1 MDKQLAQLSSQNFN
15 ITSPKANADYIFD
28 HLDVKEE
35 TRQDYKYRIAMFL
48 TFTHKLGINHNTY
61 LDYKRSL
68 ASRTDLSISSKN
80 KYLIAS
86 RVFLKEL
93 NRMGLMP
100 IDITQN
106 VKTFSQDKKHKRDGL
121 NEGEIKRLGDFIRQ
135 LPTTPDNA
143 RFKAI
148 TALLALQGLRQVEI
162 VRLDV
167 KDMDFIANTANILGK
182 GRDDKEAVDLHPETT
197 KALKEYLAVSKIK
210 DGVLFPCLSNNNRN
224 GRLTTRALRQM
235 VKDRLNTLGIDKTV
249 HGFRHFFTTTLI
261 KTYKGDLL
269 EVAQYTRH
277 KSLEML
283 QIYND
288 RVKKQADLPRYYKA
302 FSGIGF

>member
-1 MDKQLAQLSSQNFN
+1 MSKQLAQLTAQTFK
-15 ITSPKANADYIFD
+15 ITSPKENANYIFE

-48 TFTHKLGINHNTY
+48 TFTKKQGINHNTY
-61 LDYKRSL
+61 LEYKRELSK
-68 ASRTDLSISSKN
+68 RTDLSIASKN
-80 KYLIAS
+80 KYLITS

-93 NRMGLMP
+93 NRMGLLP

-106 VKTFSQDKKHKRDGL
+106 VKSFSQDKKHKRDGL
-121 NEGEIKRLGDFIRQ
+121 NDGEIKRLLDFIKE
-135 LPTTPDNA
+135 LPATQENS

-148 TALLALQGLRQVEI
+148 TALLTLQGLRQVEI

-167 KDMDFIANTANILGK
+167 KDMDFVANSASILGK
-182 GRDDKEAVDLHPETT
+182 GRDDKESIDLHPETI
-197 KALKEYLAVSKIK
+197 KAIRDYLSVSKIK

-224 GRLTTRALRQM
+224 GRLTTRALRQL
-235 VKDRLNTLGIDKTV
+235 VKDRLITLGIDKTV